1 MMCLQSDHP
10 PVRRVTRQA
19 QNVSRTNP
27 AQQKAQPQVA
37 QKTKFAL
44 CFLCLF
50 DGLRTPSIR
59 RLVRK
64 PRTICKKPLLTFDP
78 SFYAPSSRQAL
89 LDIYNHNMGCPCD
102 IKVDPSVQTVLAELK
117 QHGTSIPPHR
127 LLIHYYGHGCYAP
140 SADSVFFFSDDRARY
155 KPLKIINLIHSC
167 ACPLAFI
174 FDCPAAAVLAP
185 SLKTQ
190 KDMFAFFSC
199 AADETLPLSTD
210 APMDLFSS
218 CLLMPYDTAI
228 WWHMQH
234 HSTVYDQP
242 KLPNVENKEFL
253 EGFLD
258 ALLDAIAFESQP
270 SNVYEQYN
278 IDPTISA
285 LFKGFVL
292 AQRVMASFNI
302 HSTAI
307 PELNLMTY
315 HPLWNAWDLAID
327 FCITLPTEQ
336 ATKLLYNLC
345 IETFESFTSPGIFP
359 ILTYFLKTPT
369 LSNIA
374 AKNILSFIDQNPEAL
389 QAASRSN
396 LQKVISSIDK
406 PSEACLLILAKLGTA
421 VTIDAKNAQQQQ
433 QQQQV
438 ATLQSSILASSKKPE
453 SIKAGLLNLCVTVAR
468 STAASYGKLTSICIE
483 HPVDCAPY
491 SAMLLGMLVEKGGRM
506 LGVHGY
512 AEKFQPLLESEKD
525 DYRAA
530 GIYVIGTSN
539 EQVVVESVKL
549 LANDKAPIVRCQVA
563 YTTAAYIKASGSRE
577 KALLDILSALEKDE
591 SDKVRQAAQNAR
603 KSMQN
608 QARQPMTQ
616 NPGQQEVTVPV
627 IQELL
632 KSVKEPGFAKRYETN
647 IFDFN

>member
-19 QNVSRTNP
+19 QNVSRTNSS
-27 AQQKAQPQVA
+27 QTKISQPQVA

-89 LDIYNHNMGCPCD
+89 LDIYNRNMGCPCD
-102 IKVDPSVQTVLAELK
+102 IKVDPSVQTVLSELK

-140 SADSVFFFSDDRARY
+140 SSDSVFFFSDDRARY
-155 KPLKIINLIHSC
+155 KPLKIINLIHTV

-228 WWHMQH
+228 WWHMQR

-242 KLPNVENKEFL
+242 KMPNVENKEFL
-253 EGFLD
+253 QGFLD

-278 IDPTISA
+278 VDPTIAA

-292 AQRVMASFNI
+292 AQRVMVSFNI

-307 PELNLMTY
+307 PELNLMAY

-345 IETFESFTSPGIFP
+345 IETFESFASPGIFP
-359 ILTYFLKTPT
+359 ILSYFLKTPQ
-369 LSNIA
+369 LSDVA
-374 AKNILSFIDQNPEAL
+374 AKNILSFLDQSVESL

-421 VTIDAKNAQQQQ
+421 ITIDAKNNQQQQ
-433 QQQQV
+433 QQQQI
-438 ATLQSSILASSKKPE
+438 ASLQSSILASSKKPE
-453 SIKAGLLNLCVTVAR
+453 IIKAGILNLCVTVAK
-468 STAASYGKLTSICIE
+468 SAAASYGKLTSICIE

-506 LGVHGY
+506 LGVHGF
-512 AEKFQPLLESEKD
+512 AEKFQPLLENERD

-530 GIYVIGTSN
+530 AVYVIGASN
-539 EQVVVESVKL
+539 DQTAIDSIKL
-549 LANDKAPIVRCQVA
+549 VANDKSPIVKCQLA
-563 YTTAAYIKASGSRE
+563 YTVASLIKSGAARDKSFQ
-577 KALLDILSALEKDE
+577 DILSSLERDE
-591 SDKVRQAAQNAR
+591 DSKVKHAAQAARKTLQNQVRQAMPQN
-603 KSMQN
+603 N
-608 QARQPMTQ
+608 V
-616 NPGQQEVTVPV
+616 QQEVNIPV

-632 KSVKEPGFAKRYETN
+632 NSVKQPGFVQRYDSN
-647 IFDFN
+647 IFAI